1 MAAAIPE
8 AVGTAAPAG
17 ETATAAATG
26 SARAGGGA
34 RGARVY
40 PAAPRRQ
47 KQGTE
52 PRGGQQRERQHT
64 MKRSRRG
71 RGALKARLPGSHSYQ
86 PVVMAEFLVAVVV
99 VAVSPLAKGGT
110 QTAQAKGS
118 PSPYDTNTL
127 KQLVAIGGAYF
138 VLALLAASRRAGRFA
153 AWFGALILLGL
164 GFTQLANGDLTALF
178 KIFAPGA
185 GSGQTPAQILGP
197 GVTGPGV
204 PADIQNAAQNA
215 LGPNP
220 TSIFP
225 TIEPGGT
232 IVPAISLQDS
242 GQVGSI
248 TVPAGQTGVI
258 TSGPGPGVNL
268 A

>member
-8 AVGTAAPAG
+8 AVGTAASAG

-26 SARAGGGA
+26 PARAGGGA
-34 RGARVY
+34 RGARTPPV
-40 PAAPRRQ
+40 APRRERKGGKKPAG
-47 KQGTE
+47 KQ
-52 PRGGQQRERQHT
+52 RQRQFSQAAKKT
-64 MKRSRRG
+64 G

-138 VLALLAASRRAGRFA
+138 VLALLASSRRAGRIS

-178 KIFAPGA
+178 KIFGPGQA
-185 GSGQTPAQILGP
+185 SQTPAQVLGP

-232 IVPAISLQDS
+232 IVPAISLGDS
-242 GQVGSI
+242 GQVSSI